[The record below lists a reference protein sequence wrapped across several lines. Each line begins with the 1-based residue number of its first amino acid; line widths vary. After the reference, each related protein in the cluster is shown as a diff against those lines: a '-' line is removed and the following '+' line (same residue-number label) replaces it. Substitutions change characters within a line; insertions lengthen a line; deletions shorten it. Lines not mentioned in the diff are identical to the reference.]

1 LASEEIGWVGANV
14 EVHMRNSGQKVPLPL
29 RALVVYQKEREHWAI
44 VHAHLSVGIPDE
56 LAE

>member
-1 LASEEIGWVGANV
+1 LISEESGWVGANV
-14 EVHMRNSGQKVPLPL
+14 EAIISDMGKPVRCPV
-29 RALVVYQKEREHWAI
+29 RALFVYRKEQDRWAI